1 MKLFL
6 DSADIAEIEE
16 VLSYGILE
24 GVTTNPSLIK
34 KSAESNKIKDIE
46 VYIKKILKLCR
57 GLPVSLEVIGSD
69 YDSMVREGKLL
80 FKKFNPVAKNVYVKI
95 PINPCLKLNCG
106 EGSDGIRVIKTLSKA
121 GIPVNCTL
129 VFTPEQAFLAAKAGA
144 KFVSPFVGRV
154 DDYIREMNGLKF
166 DKKDYFPEEGFV
178 KGKKLLEDEGIVSGV
193 DLIEQISEI
202 FVKGKV
208 ETEILAASIRNKKQ
222 FREVAMAGAD
232 IVTVPFDVIKGLT
245 EHVKTVGGMKQ
256 FTKDV
261 IPEYAKIFGT
271 KFNGGKNNV

>member
-6 DSADIAEIEE
+6 DSADIVEIEK

-34 KSAESNKIKDIE
+34 EAAKKNKIKDIE
-46 VYIKKILKLCR
+46 VYIKKILKLCK

-69 YDSMVREGKLL
+69 YDSMLREGKLL
-80 FKKFNPVAKNVYVKI
+80 FKKFNSVAKNVYVKI
-95 PINPCLKLNCG
+95 PINPCMKLNCS
-106 EGSDGIRVIKTLSKA
+106 ESSDGVRVIKYLSKA

-144 KFVSPFVGRV
+144 KFVSPFVGREN
-154 DDYIREMNGLKF
+154 DYILEMSRTAKGRKLLQ
-166 DKKDYFPEEGFV
+166 EEGV
-178 KGKKLLEDEGIVSGV
+178 VSGV
-193 DLIEQISEI
+193 DLVAQISEM
-202 FVKGKV
+202 FVRGNI
-208 ETEILAASIRNKKQ
+208 ETEILAASIRSKIQ
-222 FREVAMAGAD
+222 LREVAFAGAD
-232 IVTVPFDVIKGLT
+232 IATVPFEIIEVLT
-245 EHVKTVGGMKQ
+245 EHVKTVEGMKK

-271 KFNGGKNNV
+271 KFKGGENNV